1 MSHYIFIITQIRY
14 IRRSVDYKI
23 KKKEKST
30 QMENKWL
37 AYDNN
42 ISNP

>member
-23 KKKEKST
+23 KKKNT